1 MHTREWH
8 MAGWSDVLTYVRSTY
23 KIADEKPDAIKLVF
37 EVGGLRTQVVML
49 WHLTLMGG
57 REDWVQIESPIGP
70 VARIDLNKALD
81 AVGDTV
87 CGGLGKFGELL
98 TFRHAVPLANININE
113 LEAPLALVTSTAD
126 DLEKVLVGGDE
137 Y

>member
-1 MHTREWH
+1 
-8 MAGWSDVLTYVRSTY
+8 MATWGDVLTYVRSSY

-49 WHLTLMGG
+49 WHLTLAGG
-57 REDWVQIESPIGP
+57 REEWVQIESPIGNIAS
-70 VARIDLNKALD
+70 VDLRRALE

-87 CGGLGKFGELL
+87 CGGLGKLGDLV
-98 TFRHAVPLANININE
+98 TFRHAVPLDNININE
-113 LEAPLALVTSTAD
+113 LEVPLALVTSTAD
-126 DLEKVLVGGDE
+126 DLERNLVGGDQ

>member
-1 MHTREWH
+1 
-8 MAGWSDVLTYVRSTY
+8 MATWADVITYVRSTY

-49 WHLTLMGG
+49 WHLTLAGG
-57 REDWVQIESPIGP
+57 REEWVQIESPIGN
-70 VARIDLNKALD
+70 VGTVDLRRALD

-87 CGGLGKFGELL
+87 CGGLGKLGDLV

-113 LEAPLALVTSTAD
+113 LEVPLALVTSTAD
-126 DLEKVLVGGDE
+126 DLERSLVGGDQ

>member
-1 MHTREWH
+1 
-8 MAGWSDVLTYVRSTY
+8 MATWADVLTYVRSTY

-49 WHLTLMGG
+49 WHLTLAGG
-57 REDWVQIESPIGP
+57 PRSGCRSSHRSATSATV
-70 VARIDLNKALD
+70 DLRRALD

-87 CGGLGKFGELL
+87 CGGLGKLGDLV

-113 LEAPLALVTSTAD
+113 LEVPLALVTSTAD
-126 DLEKVLVGGDE
+126 DLERSLVGGDQF
-137 Y
+137 